1 MDVESIESII
11 LAMMVRSG
19 MPLRQDQMHLV
30 YSTKVEQRPRT
41 VQTMPDLGPWPGGP
55 ARPMA
60 CD

>member
-30 YSTKVEQRPRT
+30 YSTKVE
-41 VQTMPDLGPWPGGP
+41 
-55 ARPMA
+55 
-60 CD
+60 